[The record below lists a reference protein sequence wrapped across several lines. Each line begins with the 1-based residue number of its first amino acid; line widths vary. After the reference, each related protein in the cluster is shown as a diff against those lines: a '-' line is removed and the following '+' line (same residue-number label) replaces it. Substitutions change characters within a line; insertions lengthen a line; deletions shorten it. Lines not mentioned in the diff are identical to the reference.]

1 MASEAKLTVLIPLK
15 VSEEMNVDLIL
26 AAGGERRR
34 QNFIRAGIPWLI
46 ERAKEE
52 RNGKV
57 TPAERA
63 ALAEARALKIDPVA
77 AIKAAVAEKI
87 SNPETR

>member
-1 MASEAKLTVLIPLK
+1 MDSDAKLTVLVPLK
-15 VSEEMNVDLIL
+15 ISEEMNADLIL
-26 AAGGERRR
+26 AAGGERKR
-34 QNFIRAGIPWLI
+34 QGFIRAGIPCLI

-63 ALAEARALKIDPVA
+63 ALAEARRLHIDPVA
-77 AIKAAVAEKI
+77 TLRERIAQV
-87 SNPETR
+87 SP